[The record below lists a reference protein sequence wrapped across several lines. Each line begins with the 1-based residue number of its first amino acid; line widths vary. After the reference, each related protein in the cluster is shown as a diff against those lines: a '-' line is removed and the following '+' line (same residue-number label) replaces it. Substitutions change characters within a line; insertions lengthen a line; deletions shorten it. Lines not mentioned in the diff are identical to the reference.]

1 MTMTNNRQEEFKN
14 KLLALLHEY
23 DVEMQVEE
31 KTRHWECYADGISF
45 YSCGKYDTDGNL
57 IEAGIDFKLGNYTSG
72 RNVK

>member
-1 MTMTNNRQEEFKN
+1 MTNNRQEEFKN

-31 KTRHWECYADGISF
+31 NTKHYQSYADGVGF
-45 YSCGKYDTDGNL
+45 YSCAKYDKNGNE
-57 IEAGIDFKLGNYTSG
+57 IEGTIDFKLDNYTSG